1 MAMSK
6 KDYEAVAKVIR
17 DERGNWEGEGQ
28 VGLALSYVASA
39 LASTF
44 AASNP
49 RFDRAKFLDAARV
62 HADLRGGN

>member
-17 DERGNWEGEGQ
+17 DERGNWESGQ